1 MFKYIYNILFPSKI
15 TKLEKEIKSSYEK
28 AINFQRNGNIRGY
41 SVLMNEIANL
51 EDELERLR
59 NDSGKQVC
67 FSVTKCR
74 T

>member
-1 MFKYIYNILFPSKI
+1 MFKYIYNLLFPSKI
-15 TKLEKEIKSSYEK
+15 KKLEKEIKSSYEK

-59 NDSGKQVC
+59 NDSGN
-67 FSVTKCR
+67 
-74 T
+74 